1 MEDKKIS
8 SNSLNKIALKAG
20 VFYIFAQLF
29 IRGISFL
36 TTPLYT
42 RLLTTAQYGQ
52 IKVYESWLLIAVP
65 VMSLCLWKS
74 VDRAKYDLDEQGYNA
89 YVSSNHTLSYISIG
103 ICFLVCLVFKDQVEA
118 FCHMDDVMFYVGFGY
133 VFAYSSILFMQRREK
148 QMMRYK
154 ASTLITLLTVVPATV
169 ISLVWMY
176 WGKQNGMQQELVH
189 YRVISFYG
197 IHIVGGIVVIVL
209 LTLQGRK
216 LVAKEFWKYGLLYS
230 LPLIPEAISIQIM
243 NQADKIMVQNMVSDE
258 ASGLIGLGTTVS
270 FIIWILEDSVWNAWQ
285 PWLFEKISRRETK
298 DVQEPW
304 KVLMHGFGLI
314 SWCIVMLAP
323 EIVLI
328 LGGSRYYSVIWLVTP
343 MVTGTL
349 FRFYS
354 YSYTAI
360 QNYHKKTEYVALG
373 TLLAMMI
380 NVVLNYFCIRQ
391 FGYQAAAYTTAVSYF
406 LLLLLQGWLELR
418 ITGQRIIPLGTTV
431 KISLLYFA
439 VNLISMAS
447 YLAPWYVRYLITA
460 AGALLAARKILPQF
474 LKVMKT
480 TRKNKKQHM
489 GEERDV

>member
-1 MEDKKIS
+1 MEEKKIS

-89 YVSSNHTLSYISIG
+89 YVSANHTLSYISIG
-103 ICFLVCLVFKDQVEA
+103 VCFLLCLIFKDQVEA

-133 VFAYSSILFMQRREK
+133 VFAYTSILFMQRREK

-154 ASTLITLLTVVPATV
+154 ASTLITLLTVVPATMV
-169 ISLVWMY
+169 SLVWMY

-197 IHIVGGIVVIVL
+197 IHIIGGIVVIIL
-209 LTLQGRK
+209 LTIQGRK
-216 LVAKEFWKYGLLYS
+216 LVSKKYWKYGLLYS

-243 NQADKIMVQNMVSDE
+243 NQADKIMVQSMVSDE

-285 PWLFEKISRRETK
+285 PWLFEKISRNETK
-298 DVQEPW
+298 DVEAPW

-314 SWCIVMLAP
+314 SWFLVMLAP
-323 EIVLI
+323 EVIMI
-328 LGGSRYYSVIWLVTP
+328 LGGKRYYSVIWLVTP

-360 QNYHKKTEYVALG
+360 QNYHKKTEYVAFG
-373 TLLAMMI
+373 TLLAMVV
-380 NVVLNYFCIRQ
+380 NVILNYFCILQ
-391 FGYQAAAYTTAVSYF
+391 FGYQAAAYTTAISYF
-406 LLLLLQGWLELR
+406 LLLLLQGWLELK

-439 VNLISMAS
+439 VNLISMGA
-447 YLAPWYVRYLITA
+447 YLLPWYVRYLIIA
-460 AGALLAARKILPQF
+460 VGALLAAREILPQF
-474 LKVMKT
+474 LKVVKT
-480 TRKNKKQHM
+480 TRKHK
-489 GEERDV
+489 E